1 MLQQADIERL
11 TTLERPHRGMINI
24 MPLQTGSI
32 LTEAA
37 RRVLVEFGD
46 GYSVCDYCQGRLV
59 DIANPP
65 RALVRR

>member
-1 MLQQADIERL
+1 MLQQTDIERL

-46 GYSVCDYCQGRLV
+46 GYSVCDYCQGRLH
-59 DIANPP
+59 DIAESS
-65 RALVRR
+65 RSLFRQ